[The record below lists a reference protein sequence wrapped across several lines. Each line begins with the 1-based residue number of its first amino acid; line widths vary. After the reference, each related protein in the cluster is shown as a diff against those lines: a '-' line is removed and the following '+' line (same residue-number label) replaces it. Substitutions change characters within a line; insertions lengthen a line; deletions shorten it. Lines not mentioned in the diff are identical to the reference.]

1 VRNAPL
7 PLDGERL
14 YERAACG
21 LIVTD
26 MNGTILR
33 CNVTFSGW
41 VGMAQEDLIGK
52 RRIQDLF
59 TMGGRVFHQTHLLP
73 LLQMQGSVAEVH
85 IDLRHADRS
94 VLPTLINIFRR
105 KEGDMVVDEL
115 AIFIASDRRKYEH
128 ELLLA
133 RRNAE
138 ASLLALAETQQALQ
152 ASRDVV
158 ERTNAELARADRK
171 KDEFL
176 ATLAHELRNPLA
188 PLQNVLEILK
198 LKTVDDPQ
206 LVWAREVF
214 ERQMQQM
221 AHLVDDLMDISRI
234 TQSRVELRCE
244 TIDIAFVM
252 KRAVEAAQALIAA
265 SSHHLHVLL
274 PTAPLWVHADPTRL
288 TQILTNL
295 LNNAAKYTPDGGHI
309 WFEAVED
316 GDQVLVSVRDT
327 GIGIAAD
334 HLANVFTMF
343 SQLEP
348 ALERSQGGLGIGL
361 ALVKGLVELHHGTI
375 DAHSAGVGQ
384 GSEFRLRLPL
394 SAAVQA
400 SAQVVHEETTD
411 VGAPAGP
418 ARRLLVVDD
427 NRDGADML
435 GMALDMLGFVVE
447 QRYNG
452 ADALAAGAK
461 FEPDVVILDIGLPD
475 MDGYAVA
482 RAIRSQPWGAGILL
496 IAATGWG
503 QQRDKDAASDA
514 GFDLHMV
521 KPIDFGVLGAT
532 IRDWPGA
539 DTTTA

>member
-1 VRNAPL
+1 MGHAPL
-7 PLDGERL
+7 SLDGERL

-26 MNGTILR
+26 MHGTILR

-59 TMGGRVFHQTHLLP
+59 TMGGKVFHQTHLLP
-73 LLQMQGSVAEVH
+73 LLQMQGSVSEVQ

-94 VLPTLINIFRR
+94 VLPTLINMYRR
-105 KEGDMVVDEL
+105 REGAISVDEL
-115 AIFIASDRRKYEH
+115 AIFIASERRKYEH

-138 ASLLALAETQQALQ
+138 ASLVALAETQQALQ
-152 ASRDVV
+152 DSRDVV
-158 ERTNAELARADRK
+158 EQTNAELARADRK

-188 PLQNVLEILK
+188 PMQNVLEILK
-198 LKTVDDPQ
+198 LKAIDDPQ

-221 AHLVDDLMDISRI
+221 AHLVSDLMDVSRI
-234 TQSRVELRCE
+234 TQSRVELRCK

-252 KRAVEAAQALIAA
+252 QSAVEAAQALIVA
-265 SSHHLHVLL
+265 SSHQLRVLL
-274 PTAPLWVHADPTRL
+274 PTTPLWVHADPTRL
-288 TQILTNL
+288 TQIFTNL
-295 LNNAAKYTPDGGHI
+295 LNNAAKYTPDGGYI

-316 GDQVLVSVRDT
+316 ENQVLVSVRDS
-327 GIGIAAD
+327 GIGIAANQ
-334 HLANVFTMF
+334 LANVFTMF
-343 SQLEP
+343 SQVES

-361 ALVKGLVELHHGTI
+361 ALVKGLVELHQGTI
-375 DAHSAGVGQ
+375 EAHSAGVGQ

-394 SAAVQA
+394 STPVQA
-400 SAQVVHEETTD
+400 SAQIVYEQATD
-411 VGAPAGP
+411 YAVAAGP

-427 NRDGADML
+427 NRDAADML

-447 QRYNG
+447 QHYNG

-461 FEPDVVILDIGLPD
+461 FEPDAVILDIGLPD

-503 QQRDKDAASDA
+503 QQSDKDAASDA
-514 GFDLHMV
+514 GFDLHMI
-521 KPIDFGVLGAT
+521 KPLDFGVLGAT
-532 IRDWPGA
+532 IRNWPGA
-539 DTTTA
+539 IKTTA